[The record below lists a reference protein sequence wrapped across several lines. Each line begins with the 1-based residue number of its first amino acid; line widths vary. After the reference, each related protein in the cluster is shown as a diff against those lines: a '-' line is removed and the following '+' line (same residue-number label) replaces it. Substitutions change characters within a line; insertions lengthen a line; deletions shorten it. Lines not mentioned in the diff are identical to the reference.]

1 MMKRMKKKLNIFF
14 LLIYIN
20 TLLISEGLSG
30 IELIANRNAKAW
42 DIQHS
47 ILADDNYSIQLN
59 KNDVVKGIRTAHI
72 IYDDSYTGEYKL
84 INGFYSEIL
93 IKDKKYYIRTDNII
107 QKKLEGRLPEKII
120 TRNDGTFYVP
130 LYFIESFSKLN
141 KDILINQEKAFKY
154 LNDWFLRDNEHF
166 NGALNLFQTSISFEH
181 LLQYGF
187 WIEKVKFDK
196 EIYQINIKRDIDC
209 YDNYD
214 IEDLG
219 WTKEITAK
227 LPFYTND
234 SDIIFLK
241 IDGDYLILS
250 DSQLFKSKFIYCKV
264 NKKIIREFVKFLN
277 DEYYDYSSIS
287 WPCHADGTCDYETT
301 VRLQSGKRYRAS
313 DNLRLRSSGS
323 TAGKPVVTIGKGT
336 QVKVIAVGAEQT
348 IDGITSNW
356 VQVEVQAGAQD
367 RDGKPI
373 AVGTV
378 GWCFG
383 GYLAE

>member
-1 MMKRMKKKLNIFF
+1 MKKKLNIFF

-20 TLLISEGLSG
+20 TLLISEGFSG

-59 KNDVVKGIRTAHI
+59 KTDVVKGIRTAHI

-107 QKKLEGRLPEKII
+107 QKKSEGRLPEKII

-219 WTKEITAK
+219 WTKEITVK

-234 SDIIFLK
+234 SNIIFLK
-241 IDGDYLILS
+241 IDGDYIILS
-250 DSQLFKSKFIYCKV
+250 DSQSLKSKFIYCKV

-277 DEYYDYSSIS
+277 DEYYDYSSLS
-287 WPCHADGTCDYETT
+287 WPRHADGTCDYETT

-336 QVKVIAVGAEQT
+336 QVKVLAVGAKQT

-356 VQVEVQAGAQD
+356 VQVEVQAGAKD
-367 RDGKPI
+367 RDGKAI
-373 AVGTV
+373 AAGTR

-383 GYLAE
+383 GYLK

>member
-1 MMKRMKKKLNIFF
+1 MKKKLNIFF

-336 QVKVIAVGAEQT
+336 QVKVLSIGAKQT

-356 VQVEVQAGAQD
+356 VQVEVQAGAKD
-367 RDGKPI
+367 RDGKAI
-373 AVGTV
+373 AAGTTS
-378 GWCFG
+378 WCFG
-383 GYLAE
+383 GYLAER

>member
-1 MMKRMKKKLNIFF
+1 MKKKLNIFF

-20 TLLISEGLSG
+20 TLLISEGFSG

-107 QKKLEGRLPEKII
+107 QKKSEGRLPEKII

-234 SDIIFLK
+234 SNIIFLK
-241 IDGDYLILS
+241 IDGDYIILS

-287 WPCHADGTCDYETT
+287 WPRHADGTCDYETT

-356 VQVEVQAGAQD
+356 VQVEVQAGAKD

-373 AVGTV
+373 AAGTT

-383 GYLAE
+383 GYLAER

>member
-1 MMKRMKKKLNIFF
+1 MKKKLNIFF

-20 TLLISEGLSG
+20 TLLISEGFSG

-107 QKKLEGRLPEKII
+107 QKKSEGRLPEKII

-234 SDIIFLK
+234 SNIIFLK
-241 IDGDYLILS
+241 IDGDYIILS
-250 DSQLFKSKFIYCKV
+250 DSQLFKSKFIDCKV

-287 WPCHADGTCDYETT
+287 WPRHADGTCDYETT

-356 VQVEVQAGAQD
+356 VQVEVQAGAKD

-373 AVGTV
+373 AAGTT

-383 GYLAE
+383 GYLAER

>member
-1 MMKRMKKKLNIFF
+1 MKKKLNIFF

-20 TLLISEGLSG
+20 TLLISEGFSG

-107 QKKLEGRLPEKII
+107 QKKSEGRLPEKII

-154 LNDWFLRDNEHF
+154 LNDWFLRDNEHY

-241 IDGDYLILS
+241 IDGDYIILS

-287 WPCHADGTCDYETT
+287 WPRHADGSCDYEPA

-336 QVKVIAVGAEQT
+336 QVKVLAVGAEQT

-356 VQVEVQAGAQD
+356 VQVEVLAGAKD

-373 AVGTV
+373 AAGTV

-383 GYLAE
+383 GYLE

>member
-1 MMKRMKKKLNIFF
+1 MKKKLNIFF

-20 TLLISEGLSG
+20 TLLISEGFSG

-107 QKKLEGRLPEKII
+107 QKKSEGRLPEKII

-154 LNDWFLRDNEHF
+154 LNDWFLRDNEHY

-219 WTKEITAK
+219 WTKEITVK

-234 SDIIFLK
+234 SNIIFLK
-241 IDGDYLILS
+241 IDGDYIILS
-250 DSQLFKSKFIYCKV
+250 DSQSLKSKFIYCKV

-277 DEYYDYSSIS
+277 DEYYDYFSLS
-287 WPCHADGTCDYETT
+287 WPRHADGTCDYETT

-313 DNLRLRSSGS
+313 DNLRLRSSSS
-323 TAGKPVVTIGKGT
+323 TAGKPVVTIVKGT
-336 QVKVIAVGAEQT
+336 QVKVLSIGAKQT

-356 VQVEVQAGAQD
+356 VQVEVQAGAKD

-373 AVGTV
+373 AAGTT

-383 GYLAE
+383 GYLK

>member
-1 MMKRMKKKLNIFF
+1 MKKKLNIFF

-20 TLLISEGLSG
+20 TLLISEGFSG

-107 QKKLEGRLPEKII
+107 QKKSEGCLPEKIV
-120 TRNDGTFYVP
+120 TKNDGTFYVP

-241 IDGDYLILS
+241 IDGDYIILS

-287 WPCHADGTCDYETT
+287 WPRHADGTCDYETA
-301 VRLQSGKRYRAS
+301 VRLQSGKRYRVS

-356 VQVEVQAGAQD
+356 VQVEVQAGAKD
-367 RDGKPI
+367 RDGKAI
-373 AVGTV
+373 AAGTT

-383 GYLAE
+383 GYLQ